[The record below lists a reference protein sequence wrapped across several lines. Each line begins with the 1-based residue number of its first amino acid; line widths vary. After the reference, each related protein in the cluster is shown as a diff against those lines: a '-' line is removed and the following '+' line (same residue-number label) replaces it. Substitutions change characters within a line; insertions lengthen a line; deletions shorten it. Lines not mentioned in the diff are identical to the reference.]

1 LKRARLVHVLAKFAP
16 FFAGQGAAQLLALA
30 TSLLLLRALNVE
42 QYAQYSLA
50 VGLQM
55 TASALANLG
64 LNQSIIPLVG
74 ARVDDRVLIG
84 RLVKGALFLRI
95 WLVAIVT
102 PVVLVFFHLAASKQG
117 WTLTSQLL
125 LSASIVLAIVWSG
138 QIACYS
144 APLII
149 QRRFRDYYFA
159 QVAPAALRLG
169 IYLVAAAVGMLTA
182 AAAAL
187 VGSLTYLMNAVLVR
201 RSAKNLVQIPAN
213 ADPATNREMIRTVL
227 PMAPA
232 TVFSAFQPQIALFVI
247 TVFGETQQIAEVGAL
262 GRLAQL
268 FLVWNVFSDLVIGPY
283 IARMPQNRLL
293 YEYLRLV
300 ALAFAAMVGVSTL
313 AAFFP
318 GIFLLLL
325 GESYVGLREPVFW
338 TVLGSSMSSF
348 AGVIWVMS
356 RARKWIFWR
365 GSFLEII
372 LLFGLQALFVAT
384 VGVDSTLE
392 AAQLMVMA
400 GVAHVLVHSYI
411 AWHGFRNAQGIET

>member
-1 LKRARLVHVLAKFAP
+1 MKLARIVQLAAKVGP
-16 FFAGQGAAQLLALA
+16 FLAGQGASQFLALA

-50 VGLQM
+50 IGLQM
-55 TASALANLG
+55 TASSLANLG
-64 LNQSIIPLVG
+64 LNQCIIPLVG
-74 ARVDDRVLIG
+74 TRVDDRQLVG
-84 RLVKGALFLRI
+84 RLVRGALFLRT
-95 WLVAIVT
+95 WLVAIVA
-102 PVVLVFFHLAASKQG
+102 PIVLVFFHLAANKQG

-149 QRRFRDYYFA
+149 QRKFRDYYFA
-159 QVAPAALRLG
+159 QVAPATLRLG
-169 IYLVAAAVGMLTA
+169 IYIVATVAGVLSS

-187 VGSLTYLMNAVLVR
+187 VGSLAYLMNAVLVR
-201 RSAKNLVQIPAN
+201 RSAAKLVEIPAS

-232 TVFSAFQPQIALFVI
+232 TIFSAFQPQIALFVI

-268 FLVWNVFSDLVIGPY
+268 FLIWNVFSDLVIGPY
-283 IARMPQNRLL
+283 IARMPRHRLL
-293 YEYLRLV
+293 YEYLRMV
-300 ALAFAAMVGVSTL
+300 AIAFVAMVGISVL
-313 AAFFP
+313 AALFP
-318 GIFLLLL
+318 EMFLVLL
-325 GESYVGLREPVFW
+325 GESYAGLREPVFW

-356 RARKWIFWR
+356 RARRWIFWR
-365 GSFLEII
+365 GSFLEIF

-384 VGVDSTLE
+384 IGVHSTLE

-400 GVAHVLVHSYI
+400 GAAHILVHSYI
-411 AWHGFRNAQGIET
+411 AWHGFRNAKGNQT